1 MLDVNGVPRS
11 QRSKLMFIV
20 NFPVYNTIMAVA
32 TGLALVLL
40 VVMASEIAR
49 GRWIVREAWASV
61 FIALG
66 SVLALTGGVM
76 TLTWPLKS
84 PTQFDNIVFGEPC
97 LALGVMLLIGGY
109 LLGSRRFWADDAG
122 GVAGGTA
129 VATAGAVRDFWLR
142 LSALVQPLSW
152 FAAAMGL
159 GLFGIAAAGF
169 YYKLFAAPPTEPL
182 SGRFSNHPM
191 IEASFI
197 STVYTLTGIGCV
209 LLPFAL
215 IRRRELSQD
224 RMWRVI
230 AVCWG
235 IAGLTWIAFG
245 ALNYFTHIGLVVNGN
260 A

>member
-1 MLDVNGVPRS
+1 MLDVNGVVPRAKAS
-11 QRSKLMFIV
+11 NLMI
-20 NFPVYNTIMAVA
+20 NYPIYNTIMAVA
-32 TGLALVLL
+32 AGLALVLL
-40 VVMASEIAR
+40 VVMASGIAR

-66 SVLALTGGVM
+66 AVLAVTGGVM

-84 PTQFDNIVFGEPC
+84 PVQFDNVVFGEPC
-97 LALGVMLLIGGY
+97 FALGVMLLVGGY
-109 LLGSRRFWADDAG
+109 LLGSSRFWAADSDGLAGLAVAPSG
-122 GVAGGTA
+122 GV
-129 VATAGAVRDFWLR
+129 RDLWLR

-152 FAAAMGL
+152 FAGAMGL

-197 STVYTLTGIGCV
+197 STLYRLTGIGCV
-209 LLPFAL
+209 LLPIAL
-215 IRRRELSQD
+215 IRRGELRQD

-235 IAGLTWIAFG
+235 IAGPIWIAFG

>member
-1 MLDVNGVPRS
+1 M
-11 QRSKLMFIV
+11 I

-40 VVMASEIAR
+40 VAMASEIAR
-49 GRWIVREAWASV
+49 GRWILREAWAGV

-66 SVLALTGGVM
+66 AVLAVTGGVM

-84 PTQFDNIVFGEPC
+84 PLQFDNIVFGEPC
-97 LALGVMLLIGGY
+97 LAFGVMLLVGGY
-109 LLGSRRFWADDAG
+109 LLGSRRLWADDTG
-122 GVAGGTA
+122 GVASVA
-129 VATAGAVRDFWLR
+129 VATTGAVRDFWLR

-182 SGRFSNHPM
+182 SGRFSNHPLV
-191 IEASFI
+191 EASFI
-197 STVYTLTGIGCV
+197 STVYTVTGIGCV

-215 IRRRELSQD
+215 LRRRELRQD
-224 RMWRVI
+224 WVWLVI
-230 AVCWG
+230 GVCWG
-235 IAGLTWIAFG
+235 IAGIIWIAFG